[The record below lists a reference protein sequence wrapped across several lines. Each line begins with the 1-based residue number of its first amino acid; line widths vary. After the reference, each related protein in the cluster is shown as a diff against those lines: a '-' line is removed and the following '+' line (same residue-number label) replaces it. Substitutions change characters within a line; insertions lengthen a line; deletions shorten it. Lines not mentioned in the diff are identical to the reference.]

1 MEEIEIWKDIP
12 DYKGLYQVSNL
23 GRIKSL
29 YFGKERIL
37 KTHKDKYGYLISHLH
52 NNSKGKTHFVHR
64 LVALAFIPNPENYP
78 MINHKD
84 ESRDNNCV
92 ENLEW
97 CDCKYN
103 LNYGSR
109 NIRLSKAKKGKP
121 LTEEHKQN
129 MSKAKKGKPLTKKGK
144 PLTEEHKQKIGI
156 TKKGKPLTE
165 EHKQNMSKAI
175 SKPIIQ
181 FTLEGVFIREWQSA
195 TIASRELNI
204 NQSNI
209 SACCKGRYKTCR
221 GFIWKYKDVE

>member
-1 MEEIEIWKDIP
+1 MCLIKEIWKDIP
-12 DYKGLYQVSNL
+12 EYEGLYQVSNF

-29 YFGKERIL
+29 NYKRSGKEKIL
-37 KTHKDKYGYLISHLH
+37 KTYKDKYGYLILHLH

-64 LVALAFIPNPENYP
+64 LVALAFLENPENYP

-92 ENLEW
+92 GNLEW

-109 NIRLSKAKKGKP
+109 NIRLSK
-121 LTEEHKQN
+121 
-129 MSKAKKGKPLTKKGK
+129 
-144 PLTEEHKQKIGI
+144 

-175 SKPIIQ
+175 SKPILQ
-181 FTLEGVFIREWQSA
+181 FTLDSVFIREWQSA
-195 TIASRELNI
+195 TIASKELNI

-209 SACCKGRYKTCR
+209 TACCKGRYKSA
-221 GFIWKYKDVE
+221 GMYIWRYKNIT